1 MWINY
6 YLLPAIFCFINCHN
20 LNNLIRKRKNGQE
33 YLIMSTFLKRSLFL
47 DNMHLTEIVL
57 KDGRKFEGIIERQ
70 RFDPD
75 IFEHA
80 YIKLDGQV
88 LYIKNIS
95 SAITQADRISSTE
108 TGNVDEIKKM
118 REVWEQYKRREVRG
132 IGLVE
137 EKYRLPSEH

>member
-1 MWINY
+1 
-6 YLLPAIFCFINCHN
+6 
-20 LNNLIRKRKNGQE
+20 
-33 YLIMSTFLKRSLFL
+33 MSTFLKRSLFL

-108 TGNVDEIKKM
+108 TGNVDEIEKM

>member
-1 MWINY
+1 
-6 YLLPAIFCFINCHN
+6 
-20 LNNLIRKRKNGQE
+20 
-33 YLIMSTFLKRSLFL
+33 
-47 DNMHLTEIVL
+47 MHLTEIVL
-57 KDGRKFEGIIERQ
+57 KDGRKFEGIIEKQ

-80 YIKLDGQV
+80 YIKLDGQI

-95 SAITQADRISSTE
+95 SAITKADRISSTK
-108 TGNVDEIKKM
+108 TGNIDEIEKM
-118 REVWEQYKRREVRG
+118 RKLWWQYKGGEVLE

>member
-1 MWINY
+1 
-6 YLLPAIFCFINCHN
+6 
-20 LNNLIRKRKNGQE
+20 
-33 YLIMSTFLKRSLFL
+33 MSTFLKRSLFL

-70 RFDPD
+70 RFDPN

-80 YIKLDGQV
+80 YIKLDGQI

-95 SAITQADRISSTE
+95 SAITQADRISSTK
-108 TGNVDEIKKM
+108 TGDIDEIKKM
-118 REVWEQYKRREVRG
+118 RKLWEQYKKGEVLG

-137 EKYRLPSEH
+137 EKYRLPSKN